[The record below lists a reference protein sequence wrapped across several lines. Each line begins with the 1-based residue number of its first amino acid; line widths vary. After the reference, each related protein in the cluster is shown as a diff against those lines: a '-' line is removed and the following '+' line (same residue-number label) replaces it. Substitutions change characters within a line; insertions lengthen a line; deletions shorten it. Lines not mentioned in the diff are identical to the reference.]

1 MLLRAPGASVVVN
14 AEHERTA
21 CAIKPNACVSG
32 LRMLMGVGDG
42 LFSDTVQVHRHGSVA
57 HSRQIAGPNK
67 RTAPWAMAISLSGE
81 VRECFAES
89 VLLKRDRQQF
99 VRELA
104 RLVDT
109 TTDGMGNRIQIV
121 GCARFPPL
129 NSGLKVLDLHGC
141 SGKLHTERLM

>member
-1 MLLRAPGASVVVN
+1 MLSRGPGASVIVN
-14 AEHERTA
+14 AEYECPA
-21 CAIKPNACVSG
+21 CTIKPNACVSW
-32 LRMLMGVGDG
+32 RCMLMGVCNSLFGDAM
-42 LFSDTVQVHRHGSVA
+42 QVHCNSSVA
-57 HSRQIAGPNK
+57 HGGCVAGCYK
-67 RTAPWAMAISLSGE
+67 CTTPWAMAISLTGE
-81 VRECFAES
+81 VRKRFAEL

-104 RLVDT
+104 RFVDAVT
-109 TTDGMGNRIQIV
+109 EGMGNRIQIV